1 MKFRRSVRLIALL
14 AALALLLSAAAQAL
28 TTDQARELLETYYID
43 PVPQQVLD
51 QDNIADMIAALG
63 DPYTAYFTP
72 EEYEAFTASML
83 DTTQVGIGII
93 SQNAGE
99 GLVLTG
105 VVEGSPAQAAGLQ
118 AGDVITAIDG
128 SSTLGVSSEVISTW
142 IAGEA
147 GSTLQ
152 VTYQRQGESM
162 TVTLTRE
169 VITIPAAS
177 AQLREDHIG
186 YIDCTTFGADTT
198 AHLIEDMGEISGQAD
213 HWIIDLRAN
222 GGGMVSDAIQSAALF
237 TGAGVLG
244 YLRDKAGQYGA
255 LGSEQEALTLYP
267 AIVLTGGNTASAA
280 ELFTSAIRD
289 GGAGISVGGRTFGKG
304 VAQSVFDQT
313 NMPEYFADGS
323 GMKITSQRFFA
334 ANGAATDTVGV
345 IPHILVEEDQADE
358 VARLLSATGPKG
370 DTTGFVR
377 VDFVWRWYIDL
388 EDALSEENRDTFSA
402 LLSALPASVRV
413 LEGTGGPDGW
423 TDTDPQTLADKYGV
437 DYADRSFAD
446 TADSPYADAIDL
458 LATYG
463 ILTGDETGA
472 FRPEET
478 LTRAQLCALL
488 AQALGCKTYTGVS
501 RFSDVA
507 EDDWYYQAVNAV
519 AAMGLVDGVG
529 DGRFDPEGT
538 VDCQQLITILGRLA
552 QVLNTYLY
560 EAAKDC
566 PEGAL
571 DDPSLA
577 AYPTWARQ
585 SVWLLAQSQRNLFGG
600 TINLL
605 WTELE
610 GIVPAASASR
620 EEAAALLYA
629 VLSYT
634 GVLPV

>member
-1 MKFRRSVRLIALL
+1 MKHRCSLRLAALL
-14 AALALLLSAAAQAL
+14 AALALLLSTAAQAL

-43 PVPQQVLD
+43 PVPQQVLE
-51 QDNIADMIAALG
+51 QDNIEAMIAALG

-72 EEYEAFTASML
+72 EEYAAFTASML

-128 SSTLGVSSEVISTW
+128 STTLGVSSQVISGW

-147 GSTLQ
+147 GTPLQ
-152 VTYQRQGESM
+152 VTYTRDGRSR
-162 TVTLTRE
+162 TISLTRA

-177 AQLREDHIG
+177 AQLQEGHIG

-198 AHLIEDMGEISGQAD
+198 AHLKEDMGAISGQAD

-237 TGAGVLG
+237 TGGGVLG

-255 LGSEQEALTLYP
+255 LGADQDALTLYP

-280 ELFTSAIRD
+280 ELFASAIRD

-345 IPHILVEEDQADE
+345 IPHILVSEDQAGA
-358 VARLLSATGPKG
+358 VARLLSASGPKG

-388 EDALSEENRDTFSA
+388 DDALAPENRGAFSA

-423 TDTDPQTLADKYGV
+423 TDTDPQALAEKYGV
-437 DYADRSFAD
+437 DYTDRSFSD
-446 TADSPYADAIDL
+446 TDGSPYADAIDL

-463 ILTGDETGA
+463 ILAGDEAGA
-472 FRPEET
+472 FRPEAA

-488 AQALGCKTYTGVS
+488 TQALGCKDYTGAS

-507 EDDWYYQAVNAV
+507 EDAWYYQAVNG
-519 AAMGLVDGVG
+519 AAALGLVDGVG

-552 QVLNTYLY
+552 QALNTYLY
-560 EAAKDC
+560 EAVKNC

-577 AYPTWARQ
+577 AYPAWARQ
-585 SVWLLAQSQRNLFGG
+585 SVWLLAQSQQNLFGG

-605 WTELE
+605 WTDLAE
-610 GIVPAASASR
+610 ISPAAPARR
-620 EEAAALLYA
+620 EEAAALLYQ
-629 VLSYT
+629 VLSYA